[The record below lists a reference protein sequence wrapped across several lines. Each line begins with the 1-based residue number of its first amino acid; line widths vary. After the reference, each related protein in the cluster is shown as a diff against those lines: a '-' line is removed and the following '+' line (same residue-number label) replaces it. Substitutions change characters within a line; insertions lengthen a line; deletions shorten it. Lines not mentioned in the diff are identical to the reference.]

1 MRAAAYR
8 PDQVLSQRR
17 FCLRGAG
24 GTIRD
29 ANLQNVRRRPQGAP
43 MKKLL
48 VLLILVAIGVAVA
61 RKVREA

>member
-1 MRAAAYR
+1 VTPALLQPVIGGYDHDAGHRSR
-8 PDQVLSQRR
+8 GVL
-17 FCLRGAG
+17 
-24 GTIRD
+24 
-29 ANLQNVRRRPQGAP
+29 